1 MYWREAMT
9 KLISDWFL
17 YLGCWSK
24 GQILPEEL
32 HDPYIWK
39 QLYLN
44 ETSCSSPSAH
54 FQTFNNF
61 LLLEQR
67 SFLKLHMPDW
77 CFSPTWLTA
86 AATAVH
92 STDHRLSWGHGLSIP
107 FPWQTPPQH
116 LLIYKSPSKHLHC
129 DKFSPC
135 KKEDSKIAHG
145 SLITFRSLGSDF
157 NQRSLVLLWMVSL
170 HTCPLPFD
178 CLWWTVWFVP
188 TYKYHKWI
196 PIPGREVCRMCPA
209 GKWGTLIFGWG
220 VSTEMQ
226 PQMETKCW
234 SNCMGTHH

>member
-86 AATAVH
+86 AATASLLYTAQITGLAEGMGSAFPSH
-92 STDHRLSWGHGLSIP
+92 GKHHPNIFWSTSPLQSTSTVINSVLAKKKIQRLHM
-107 FPWQTPPQH
+107 
-116 LLIYKSPSKHLHC
+116 
-129 DKFSPC
+129 
-135 KKEDSKIAHG
+135 
-145 SLITFRSLGSDF
+145 
-157 NQRSLVLLWMVSL
+157 VL
-170 HTCPLPFD
+170 
-178 CLWWTVWFVP
+178 
-188 TYKYHKWI
+188 
-196 PIPGREVCRMCPA
+196 
-209 GKWGTLIFGWG
+209 
-220 VSTEMQ
+220 
-226 PQMETKCW
+226 
-234 SNCMGTHH
+234 